1 LGNDANPVTCFFKDP
16 SDDGSPVRWMIYIS
30 ITCDEY
36 DIEDIPS
43 PLCHFLTCYWE
54 KISHNVVI
62 VTEDSGKGERGG
74 KGEKRSKS

>member
-1 LGNDANPVTCFFKDP
+1 
-16 SDDGSPVRWMIYIS
+16 MIYIS

-43 PLCHFLTCYWE
+43 LSCHFFTCCWE

-62 VTEDSGKGERGG
+62 VTEDSGKGEISEKSGTSG
-74 KGEKRSKS
+74 KGSKK